1 MTELINGLAILVF
14 ASPPWMDRSMPSHI
28 VPSTSSR
35 ALLPLHHPAPAAR
48 PVGIHGGR
56 RPDGKER
63 RADPPRSY
71 HHGRAETGKSRPGK
85 RPARHGFP
93 FPAGL
98 SGRTHSGGDGDGD
111 GNVRDNV
118 PPGRRARRQ
127 GGVPSARIS
136 RHVNIRHARTRV
148 AARPLRFRA
157 CARTHRRQPDPI
169 VLVESSRPL
178 PCIVSSSAAWLFAN

>member
-1 MTELINGLAILVF
+1 MTERASLIYDGTNQWSRHFSFCVAT
-14 ASPPWMDRSMPSHI
+14 MDGWIGACRATSAVVHRSFL
-28 VPSTSSR
+28 STSSR
-35 ALLPLHHPAPAAR
+35 ALHHPAPAGRQRKTHRSPRAR
-48 PVGIHGGR
+48 IV
-56 RPDGKER
+56 
-63 RADPPRSY
+63 AA
-71 HHGRAETGKSRPGK
+71 GRAETGKSRPGK

-157 CARTHRRQPDPI
+157 CARTHRRHRGHG
-169 VLVESSRPL
+169 EEK
-178 PCIVSSSAAWLFAN
+178 